1 MLNHVALQCDGQNV
15 HFNSEN
21 QVIALDLFVQKNFGA
36 VTYKKVYAGVNQL
49 KKWSDIWNKKGYECC
64 SVIASKDYPNFAD
77 NKLKDDCRKYIL
89 PDCNIL
95 TVILLSKDRDF
106 VPLVRE
112 LKAAGKKVILITNSK
127 ENTSRDL
134 LKEVDEVYTL
144 SETETGFSPLNVNVA
159 A

>member
-1 MLNHVALQCDGQNV
+1 MSIALLSDGQNV

-21 QVIALDLFVQKNFGA
+21 QVIALLLFVQEKWGIL
-36 VTYKKVYAGVNQL
+36 TYNKFYAGVKQL
-49 KKWSDIWNKKGYECC
+49 NKWSDILNKNGYECC
-64 SVIASKDYPNFAD
+64 SVLASKDYPNFAD

-89 PDCNIL
+89 PDRNISA
-95 TVILLSKDRDF
+95 VILLSKDRDF

-144 SETETGFSPLNVNVA
+144 SEIENWFSPLNVA